1 MLKTLFIFSLL
12 FITPSLAQH
21 KHDPQSHAPYAGLEK
36 REIKALSDEQI
47 KDLKSGKGMTLALA
61 AELNGYPG
69 PAHVLELADKLNL
82 TSKQK
87 QQTQDLFKA
96 MSKETKALGAQLIKE
111 EKALDLLFKNKTTLI
126 IAHRLSTAANADNI
140 IVLDKGVIVEQGTH
154 ESLLL
159 QKGKYYEMWEKQKP
173 KSSL

>member
-1 MLKTLFIFSLL
+1 MFKTLFIFSLL
-12 FITPSLAQH
+12 FTTPSLAQH

-69 PAHVLELADKLNL
+69 PAHVLELADKINL

-96 MSKETKALGAQLIKE
+96 MSKETKALGTQLIKE
-111 EKALDLLFKNKTTLI
+111 EKALDLLFKNKKVNPQNLKEATLQI
-126 IAHRLSTAANADNI
+126 GQAQAKLREAHLRYHLLT
-140 IVLDKGVIVEQGTH
+140 VEILNPEQINSYNKLRGY
-154 ESLLL
+154 
-159 QKGKYYEMWEKQKP
+159 K
-173 KSSL
+173 

>member
-1 MLKTLFIFSLL
+1 MFKTLFIFFLL

-111 EKALDLLFKNKTTLI
+111 EKTLDLLFKNKKANPQNLKEATLQI
-126 IAHRLSTAANADNI
+126 GQTQSKLREAHLRYHLST
-140 IVLDKGVIVEQGTH
+140 VEILTPEQINSYNKLRGY
-154 ESLLL
+154 
-159 QKGKYYEMWEKQKP
+159 K
-173 KSSL
+173 

>member
-1 MLKTLFIFSLL
+1 MFKTLFIFSLL
-12 FITPSLAQH
+12 FTTPSLAQH

-87 QQTQDLFKA
+87 QQTQNLFKA

-111 EKALDLLFKNKTTLI
+111 EKALDLLFKNKKVNPQNLKQTTQQIGQTQAKLRE
-126 IAHRLSTAANADNI
+126 AHLRYHLLT
-140 IVLDKGVIVEQGTH
+140 VEILTPEQINSYNKLRGY
-154 ESLLL
+154 
-159 QKGKYYEMWEKQKP
+159 K
-173 KSSL
+173 